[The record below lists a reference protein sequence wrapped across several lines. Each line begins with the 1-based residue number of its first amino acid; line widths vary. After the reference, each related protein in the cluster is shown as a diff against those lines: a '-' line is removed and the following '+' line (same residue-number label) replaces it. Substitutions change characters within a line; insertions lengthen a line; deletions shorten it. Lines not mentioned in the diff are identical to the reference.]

1 MTSFRIGVTPSRR
14 AAARFVAHVRR
25 SLKRALVEE
34 RDLTGV
40 NQSKIALS
48 LDVHRSVISRELN
61 GLQDITLGRVAELA
75 WAMGREV
82 DFKLVRTERVELS
95 NVPSVQAG
103 ALTSQKFSKEKI
115 DASRTPNFNQKLEF
129 VM

>member
-25 SLKRALVEE
+25 SLQRALVEE

-82 DFKLVRTERVELS
+82 DFKLVRPERVELS
-95 NVPSVQAG
+95 NVPLAQAG
-103 ALTSQKFSKEKI
+103 ALTSQKLKMEKI
-115 DASRTPNFNQKLEF
+115 DASRTPNFSQPLEF